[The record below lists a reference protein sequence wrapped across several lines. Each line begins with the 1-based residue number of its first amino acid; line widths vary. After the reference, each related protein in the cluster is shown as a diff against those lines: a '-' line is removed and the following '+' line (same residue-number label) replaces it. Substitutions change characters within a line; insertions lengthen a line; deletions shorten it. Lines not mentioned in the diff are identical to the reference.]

1 MATIKNTNT
10 YNTIHITSGTDALH
24 KILNE
29 VKEHLNTVIASKDE
43 VNAMYT
49 SIEAKITEAIT
60 NAQASTIV
68 NIKEMVENE
77 VAKAKDW
84 ACKESGE
91 VEDGLY
97 SSKYY
102 SEQIGNYAQACEN
115 LKEECREYKETCETF
130 SADIGAISELLDRV
144 NGEVR

>member
-29 VKEHLNTVIASKDE
+29 VKGYLNTVITSKSEIDI
-43 VNAMYT
+43 MYNN
-49 SIEAKITEAIT
+49 IEAKIEEAIT
-60 NAQASTIV
+60 NAQASTIID
-68 NIKEMVENE
+68 IKAMVENE
-77 VAKAKDW
+77 VSKAKDW

-102 SEQIGNYAQACEN
+102 SEQIGNYAQVCES

-130 SADIGAISELLDRV
+130 SADIGAISELLDIV